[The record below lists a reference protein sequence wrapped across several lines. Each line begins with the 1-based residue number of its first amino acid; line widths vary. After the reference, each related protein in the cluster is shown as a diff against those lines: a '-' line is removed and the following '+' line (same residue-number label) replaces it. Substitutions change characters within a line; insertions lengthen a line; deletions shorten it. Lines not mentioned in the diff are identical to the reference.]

1 MKHMLRLALLAFL
14 AMSGYANADNPF
26 VRNWTLNPT
35 RSTPDKMVVERAGGN
50 TYIFNFGGGP
60 EKIVVDG
67 TDQPSR
73 LYGGDTLSVGV
84 QGESWKVIR
93 KSGGRPMLSAIWSVS
108 KDGGTLTDRYTAF
121 NADGATYIQIYT
133 YQRKAPGA
141 GFAGTWV
148 STNVEAVNFVLG
160 IQIRPFE
167 REGLSIIDPS
177 SQIMGNMN
185 FGPSLVRTL
194 DEHTLELMRKKSDG
208 ELSGFLQLVLSPDLK
223 SLVITHNGT
232 AGEPQ
237 IFAFDRR
244 LHGQAAA

>member
-1 MKHMLRLALLAFL
+1 
-14 AMSGYANADNPF
+14 
-26 VRNWTLNPT
+26 
-35 RSTPDKMVVERAGGN
+35 
-50 TYIFNFGGGP
+50 
-60 EKIVVDG
+60 
-67 TDQPSR
+67 
-73 LYGGDTLSVGV
+73 
-84 QGESWKVIR
+84 
-93 KSGGRPMLSAIWSVS
+93 MLSAIWSVS
-108 KDGGTLTDRYTAF
+108 KDGATLTDRYTAF
-121 NADGATYIQIYT
+121 NADGATYFQVYT

-167 REGLSIIDPS
+167 REGLSITDPS

-237 IFAFDRR
+237 IFAFDRQ